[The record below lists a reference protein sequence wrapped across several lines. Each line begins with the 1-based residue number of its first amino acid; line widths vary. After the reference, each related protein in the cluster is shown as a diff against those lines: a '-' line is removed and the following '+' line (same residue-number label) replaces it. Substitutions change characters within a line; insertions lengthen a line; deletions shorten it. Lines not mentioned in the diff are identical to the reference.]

1 MPRVPVPVE
10 ITQDPPGH
18 LGITWDDGHRGRY
31 AYRTL
36 RERCPC
42 ALCVDEWTG
51 EGRLDPSKVP
61 DDIHPREVGRVG
73 AYALKFT
80 WSDGHLTGIYTF
92 KFLREI
98 CECDACVRARAQAAP
113 RPGTPP

>member
-1 MPRVPVPVE
+1 MARRPVPQD

-18 LGITWDDGHRGRY
+18 LGILWDDGHRGRH

-42 ALCVDEWTG
+42 AHCVDEWTG

-61 DDIHPREVGRVG
+61 DDIHPREGMIALPQGPGLGLDLDPQALRR
-73 AYALKFT
+73 YAA
-80 WSDGHLTGIYTF
+80 G
-92 KFLREI
+92 
-98 CECDACVRARAQAAP
+98 
-113 RPGTPP
+113 

>member
-1 MPRVPVPVE
+1 MARRPVPQD

-18 LGITWDDGHRGRY
+18 LGILWDDGHRGRH

-42 ALCVDEWTG
+42 AHCVDEWTG

-73 AYALKFT
+73 AYALRFT
-80 WSDGHLTGIYTF
+80 WSDGHETGIYTF
-92 KFLREI
+92 TLLREI
-98 CECDACVRARAQAAP
+98 CECDACARLRAHASKPGKAP
-113 RPGTPP
+113 